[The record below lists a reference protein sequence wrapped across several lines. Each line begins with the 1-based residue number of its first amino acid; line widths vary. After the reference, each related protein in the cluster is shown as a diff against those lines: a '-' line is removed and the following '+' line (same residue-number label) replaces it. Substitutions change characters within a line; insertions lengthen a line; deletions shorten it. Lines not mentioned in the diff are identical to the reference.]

1 MGYKFF
7 KSREYSLFMIIYKEE
22 KMLNTGKKQMDK
34 QIEEKDKEIEALKR
48 EIAVL
53 KGIQQAMPDPYY
65 VRDMDYNV
73 MIWPEAI
80 QELTGY
86 SELEAKSIKCG
97 NIFKASVCEDCP
109 TQKCVYSRE
118 FLKDAMVDV
127 YNKDGDK
134 LTTLVSNAGVYD
146 EEGNPLAAVEV
157 VKDVTNQQVLL
168 SSIGTNSEHL
178 GSISEELAASTE
190 EILSSA
196 QLVNEQTIEILDQT
210 KDGLVKT
217 QNLKEV
223 SNDCIQ
229 FANEVTT
236 SMNSISLSVNEA
248 SSSINE
254 LEEKSKNINEII
266 STIQSISSQ
275 TNLLALNA
283 SIEAARAGEAGRGF
297 AVVADEIRKLAE
309 ETDDSSREIVTSVG
323 QIMTLIRSVTEST
336 EMVTKNVDQGQGR
349 VDELIKLI
357 ENINASTAELTGKI
371 SLISDNAQ
379 KSVVATSTQENSLAQ
394 ITSVSEDIATTAQ
407 TLLSEFNK
415 FRYENM

>member
-1 MGYKFF
+1 MFNVG
-7 KSREYSLFMIIYKEE
+7 KE
-22 KMLNTGKKQMDK
+22 QMVK
-34 QIEEKDKEIEALKR
+34 QIEAKNAEIAALKK
-48 EIAVL
+48 EVAML

-73 MIWPEAI
+73 ILWPEAI
-80 QELTGY
+80 QKLTGY
-86 SELEAKSIKCG
+86 SESEAKTIKCG

-109 TQKCVYSRE
+109 TQKCVYKRE
-118 FLKDAMVDV
+118 FLRDAMVDV
-127 YNKDGDK
+127 YNKKGEK

-146 EEGNPLAAVEV
+146 EEGNPQAAVEV

-168 SSIGTNSEHL
+168 ASIGTNSEHL

-196 QLVNEQTIEILDQT
+196 QLVNEQIVEILDQT
-210 KDGLVKT
+210 KDGLDNTNK
-217 QNLKEV
+217 LKEI
-223 SNDCIQ
+223 SNNCIQ
-229 FANEVTT
+229 FANEVTS
-236 SMNSISLSVNEA
+236 SMNSISSSVDES

-323 QIMTLIRSVTEST
+323 QIMSLITSVTEST
-336 EMVTKNVDQGQGR
+336 EMVAKNVNQGQGR
-349 VDELIKLI
+349 VDKLI
-357 ENINASTAELTGKI
+357 ELIQSINASTEELAEKI
-371 SLISDNAQ
+371 SLISKNAQ
-379 KSVVATSTQENSLAQ
+379 KSVNATSSQENSLAQ
-394 ITSVSEDIATTAQ
+394 VTQVSENIAETAQ
-407 TLLSEFNK
+407 TLLMEFNK

>member
-1 MGYKFF
+1 
-7 KSREYSLFMIIYKEE
+7 
-22 KMLNTGKKQMDK
+22 MLSAGKNQMVQ
-34 QIEEKDKEIEALKR
+34 QIEEKNKEIERLKR
-48 EIAVL
+48 EVAML
-53 KGIQQAMPDPYY
+53 KGIQEAMPDPYY

-73 MIWPEAI
+73 ILWPEAI
-80 QELTGY
+80 EKLTGY
-86 SELEAKSIKCG
+86 SELEARSIKCG

-109 TQKCVYSRE
+109 TQKCVYKKE
-118 FLKDAMVDV
+118 FLRNALVDV
-127 YNKDGDK
+127 YNKAGEK

-157 VKDVTNQQVLL
+157 VKDVTNQQLL
-168 SSIGTNSEHL
+168 LARIGTNSEHL

-190 EILSSA
+190 EVLSSA
-196 QLVNEQTIEILDQT
+196 QLVNQQTIDILEQT
-210 KDGLVKT
+210 KDGLEKT
-217 QNLKEV
+217 NNLKEI

-229 FANEVTT
+229 FANEVTN
-236 SMNSISLSVNEA
+236 SMNSISASVEDS

-283 SIEAARAGEAGRGF
+283 SIEAARAGDAGRGF

-336 EMVTKNVDQGQGR
+336 GMVAKNVDQGQGR

-357 ENINASTAELTGKI
+357 QNINASTEELTEKI
-371 SLISDNAQ
+371 SLISRNAQ
-379 KSVVATSTQENSLAQ
+379 KSVDATSTQENSLSQ
-394 ITSVSEDIATTAQ
+394 ITAVSENIAETAQ
-407 TLLSEFNK
+407 TLLSEFNR

>member
-1 MGYKFF
+1 MFNI
-7 KSREYSLFMIIYKEE
+7 E
-22 KMLNTGKKQMDK
+22 KKQMAK
-34 QIEEKDKEIEALKR
+34 ELEEKNNEIEALKK
-48 EIAVL
+48 EVAML

-73 MIWPEAI
+73 ILWPEAI

-86 SELEAKSIKCG
+86 SEAEAKTIKCG
-97 NIFKASVCEDCP
+97 DMFKATVCLDCP
-109 TQKCVYSRE
+109 TQKCVYKKE

-127 YNKDGDK
+127 YNKKGDK

-157 VKDVTNQQVLL
+157 VKDVTSQQVLL

-196 QLVNEQTIEILDQT
+196 HLVNEQAIEILSQT
-210 KDGLVKT
+210 KDGSDNTKK
-217 QNLKEV
+217 LKEI
-223 SNDCIQ
+223 SNNCIQ
-229 FANEVTT
+229 FANEVTN
-236 SMNSISLSVNEA
+236 SMNSISSSVNDS

-336 EMVTKNVDQGQGR
+336 EMVAKNVNQGQER
-349 VDELIKLI
+349 VDKLI
-357 ENINASTAELTGKI
+357 ELIQTINSSTEELTDKI
-371 SLISDNAQ
+371 ALISQNAQ
-379 KSVVATSTQENSLAQ
+379 KSVDANSTQENSLAQ
-394 ITSVSEDIATTAQ
+394 ITTVSEDIAITAQ